1 MIKLL
6 LASALAALFIFPA
19 ASGDESTP
27 MPAVAV
33 AVSPSPAPPGTP
45 LPTAAPEPTSTAR
58 PTATPAPAPTQ
69 PSISRPT
76 GTPTLAPT
84 LSPLPTPAV
93 VDLKIVIDDG
103 TSWREL
109 FDTLTG
115 SERNC
120 METELGDDLERL
132 LDSPIL
138 GGYGSQDPE
147 LRMFSCLSPGTAR
160 GFFVAALLSGLPF
173 GIDAAESERGCVE
186 QLVADQDIAAIMALS
201 DSGQSDESLMLELW
215 VGVMLCIPD
224 LLMTY
229 VGADPSLLSDE
240 ENNCVRAVFRNL
252 DTETLTAWAAP
263 DSFEASAKAMEF
275 AQSLGECV
283 PGMFEGESRSE
294 EPRPPDDHSDWPEE
308 GTPLAPGQM
317 TQGVV
322 DDEFD
327 YDYFVFEAVEGET
340 YRTNV
345 IAAAGNMGVV
355 PDVAIFPS
363 NLEMVHCALETDN
376 GGAAIVTMPQ
386 ELLDCAFE
394 SDSDGNAIITWTAP
408 RTGSYI
414 MEIRKGDTRNPVD
427 YRLVI
432 TGGKDGP
439 TLTGS
444 EIETVKS
451 IIDNDATLSG
461 MGLGDYA
468 VVRTGPW
475 VSGEEEPVGAIAEL
489 VPEKP
494 VTFRG
499 KVPVVAFEPDAAT
512 GRDYQQGVMEI
523 QAEGIRRLVVPVD
536 LSMEVVAGVEVDDAD
551 SFMIVGEPV
560 PAPTPT
566 LEPTRVIAPAPSFSM
581 SLIALGNLE

>member
-1 MIKLL
+1 MTKLL
-6 LASALAALFIFPA
+6 LAIALAALFIFLA
-19 ASGDESTP
+19 ACGDESTP
-27 MPAVAV
+27 MGAVTVPPSATLPA
-33 AVSPSPAPPGTP
+33 TP
-45 LPTAAPEPTSTAR
+45 LSTVAPEPTSTVR

-69 PSISRPT
+69 RSIPRPT
-76 GTPTLAPT
+76 VIPTLAP
-84 LSPLPTPAV
+84 SPLPTPAV
-93 VDLKIVIDDG
+93 VNLKIVIDDDA
-103 TSWREL
+103 SWREL

-115 SERNC
+115 SERSC

-132 LDSPIL
+132 LDSRIL
-138 GGYGSQDPE
+138 GDYSPQDPE
-147 LRMFSCLSPGTAR
+147 FRMLTCLSPETAR

-173 GIDAAESERGCVE
+173 ETDPAGSEIGCVE
-186 QLVADQDIAAIMALS
+186 QLVADQDIASIMALS
-201 DSGQSDESLMLELW
+201 GIGQSDESLMLELW
-215 VGVMLCIPD
+215 VGIMLCIPD
-224 LLMTY
+224 LLMTH

-240 ENNCVRAVFRNL
+240 ELECVRALFRNL

-308 GTPLAPGQM
+308 GTPLALGEM
-317 TQGVV
+317 TRGVV

-345 IAAAGNMGVV
+345 IGASGNLGVV

-414 MEIRKGDTRNPVD
+414 MEIRKGDARNPVK
-427 YRLVI
+427 YSLII
-432 TGGKDGP
+432 TGGRDGP
-439 TLTGS
+439 TLTGFQ
-444 EIETVKS
+444 IETVRS
-451 IIDNDATLSG
+451 IIGNDATLSG
-461 MGLGDYA
+461 MGLGNYA

-475 VSGEEEPVGAIAEL
+475 VSGEGEPIGAIAEL

-494 VTFRG
+494 MTFRG
-499 KVPVVAFEPDAAT
+499 QVPVVAFEPDEAT
-512 GRDYQQGVMEI
+512 GRDYTQGLMEI
-523 QAEGIRRLVVPVD
+523 HAEGIRRLVVLVD
-536 LSMEVVAGVEVDDAD
+536 LSLEAVAGVEVDDAD
-551 SFMIVGEPV
+551 SLVIVGEPA
-560 PAPTPT
+560 PMPTPA
-566 LEPTRVIAPAPSFSM
+566 LESTAEAMPEPSQRQRTPAKAPPWP
-581 SLIALGNLE
+581 

>member
-1 MIKLL
+1 MPKLL
-6 LASALAALFIFPA
+6 LVIALAALFILLTA
-19 ASGDESTP
+19 CGDESTP
-27 MPAVAV
+27 MRAVT
-33 AVSPSPAPPGTP
+33 VSPSPTP
-45 LPTAAPEPTSTAR
+45 AVVPLSTATPEPTSTAR
-58 PTATPAPAPTQ
+58 PSAAPTPTQ
-69 PSISRPT
+69 RSIPRPA
-76 GTPTLAPT
+76 GTPT
-84 LSPLPTPAV
+84 PLPTSAV
-93 VDLKIVIDDG
+93 VDSKVVIDNG
-103 TSWREL
+103 TSWREV

-132 LDSPIL
+132 LDSPVL

-147 LRMFSCLSPGTAR
+147 FRMFSCLSPDTAR
-160 GFFVAALLSGLPF
+160 GFFVAGLLSGLPF
-173 GIDAAESERGCVE
+173 EIDPAGSETGCVE
-186 QLVADQDIAAIMALS
+186 QLLADQDIAAMMALS

-224 LLMTY
+224 LLMTF

-240 ENNCVRAVFRNL
+240 ELECVRAVFRNL

-275 AQSLGECV
+275 AQSVEECV
-283 PGMFEGESRSE
+283 PGMFEDESRSE
-294 EPRPPDDHSDWPEE
+294 KPRPPDDHPDWPEE
-308 GTPLAPGQM
+308 GTPLALGEM

-327 YDYFVFEAVEGET
+327 YDYFVFDAVEGET

-345 IAAAGNMGVV
+345 IAAPANMGVV
-355 PDVAIFPS
+355 PDVAISPS

-414 MEIRKGDTRNPVD
+414 MEIRKEDTRNPVG
-427 YRLVI
+427 YSLVI
-432 TGGKDGP
+432 TGGRDGL

-444 EIETVKS
+444 DIETVRG
-451 IIDNDATLSG
+451 IIDNDATLSE

-475 VSGEEEPVGAIAEL
+475 VSGEEEPIGAIAEL

-499 KVPVVAFEPDAAT
+499 QIPVVAFEPDEAT
-512 GRDYQQGVMEI
+512 GRDYTQGLVEI
-523 QAEGIRRLVVPVD
+523 HAEGIRRLVVLVD
-536 LSMEVVAGVEVDDAD
+536 LSLETLVGVEVYDAE
-551 SFMIVGEPV
+551 SFVIVGEPA
-560 PAPTPT
+560 PMPTPT
-566 LEPTRVIAPAPSFSM
+566 LEPTRVIATAPSFSV
-581 SLIALGNLE
+581 SLIGLGNLE

>member
-1 MIKLL
+1 MTKLL
-6 LASALAALFIFPA
+6 LAGALAALFICLA
-19 ASGDESTP
+19 ACGDESTP
-27 MPAVAV
+27 MGAVTV
-33 AVSPSPAPPGTP
+33 PPSATLTATP
-45 LPTAAPEPTSTAR
+45 LPTVAPDPTSTVR

-69 PSISRPT
+69 PSIPRPT
-76 GTPTLAPT
+76 ETPTPSPSP
-84 LSPLPTPAV
+84 SPLPTLAV
-93 VDLKIVIDDG
+93 VDPKVAIYDG

-109 FDTLTG
+109 FDTLSG
-115 SERNC
+115 SERDC
-120 METELGDDLERL
+120 METKLGDDLERL
-132 LDSPIL
+132 LDSRIL
-138 GGYGSQDPE
+138 GDYSSQDPE
-147 LRMFSCLSPGTAR
+147 FRLLSCLNPETAR
-160 GFFVAALLSGLPF
+160 GFFVAALLSALPF
-173 GIDAAESERGCVE
+173 DIDPAESETRCVE
-186 QLVADQDIAAIMALS
+186 QLVADRDIAAIMALS
-201 DSGQSDESLMLELW
+201 DSGQSDESVMLELW

-229 VGADPSLLSDE
+229 VGADPSLLRDE
-240 ENNCVRAVFRNL
+240 ELECVRAVFRSL

-263 DSFEASAKAMEF
+263 DSFEASSRAMEF

-283 PGMFEGESRSE
+283 PGMLEGESRSE

-308 GTPLAPGQM
+308 GTPLALGEM

-340 YRTNV
+340 YRTNL
-345 IAAAGNMGVV
+345 IGAPGNLGVV
-355 PDVAIFPS
+355 PDVAIFPW

-414 MEIRKGDTRNPVD
+414 MEIRKGDTRNPVK
-427 YRLVI
+427 YSLVI
-432 TGGKDGP
+432 TGGRDGP
-439 TLTGS
+439 ILTGS
-444 EIETVKS
+444 ETATVRS

-461 MGLGDYA
+461 MRLGDYA
-468 VVRTGPW
+468 VTAIGPW
-475 VSGEEEPVGAIAEL
+475 VSGGKEPIGAIAEL

-499 KVPVVAFEPDAAT
+499 QIPVVAFEPDEAT
-512 GRDYQQGVMEI
+512 GRDYLQGLVEI
-523 QAEGIRRLVVPVD
+523 QAEGIRRLVVLVD
-536 LSMEVVAGVEVDDAD
+536 LSMEAVAGVEVDDAD
-551 SFMIVGEPV
+551 SYVIVGEPV

-566 LEPTRVIAPAPSFSM
+566 LEPTRVIASAP
-581 SLIALGNLE
+581 

>member
-1 MIKLL
+1 MTKLL
-6 LASALAALFIFPA
+6 LAGALAALFICLA
-19 ASGDESTP
+19 ACGDESTP
-27 MPAVAV
+27 MGAVTV
-33 AVSPSPAPPGTP
+33 PPSATLTVTP
-45 LPTAAPEPTSTAR
+45 LPTVAPEPTSTVR

-69 PSISRPT
+69 PSIPRPT
-76 GTPTLAPT
+76 ETPTP
-84 LSPLPTPAV
+84 SPLPTLAV
-93 VDLKIVIDDG
+93 VDPKVALDDG

-109 FDTLTG
+109 FDTLSG
-115 SERNC
+115 SERDC
-120 METELGDDLERL
+120 METKLGDDLERL
-132 LDSPIL
+132 LDSRIL
-138 GGYGSQDPE
+138 GDYSSQDPE
-147 LRMFSCLSPGTAR
+147 FRMLSCLSPETAR
-160 GFFVAALLSGLPF
+160 SFFVAALLSGLPF
-173 GIDAAESERGCVE
+173 DIDPAESETGCVE

-229 VGADPSLLSDE
+229 VGADPSSLSNE

-275 AQSLGECV
+275 AQSLEECV
-283 PGMFEGESRSE
+283 PGVFEGERRSE

-308 GTPLAPGQM
+308 GTPLALGEM
-317 TQGVV
+317 TRGVV

-345 IAAAGNMGVV
+345 IGDPGNLGVV

-394 SDSDGNAIITWTAP
+394 SDSDGNAIITWTSP

-414 MEIRKGDTRNPVD
+414 VEIRKGDTRNPVN

-432 TGGKDGP
+432 TGGRDGP
-439 TLTGS
+439 ILTGS
-444 EIETVKS
+444 EIESVRS

-475 VSGEEEPVGAIAEL
+475 VSGEEEPIGAIAEL
-489 VPEKP
+489 VPENP

-499 KVPVVAFEPDAAT
+499 KVPMVAFEPDEAT
-512 GRDYQQGVMEI
+512 GRDYKQGVVEI
-523 QAEGIRRLVVPVD
+523 QAEGIRRLVVLID
-536 LSMEVVAGVEVDDAD
+536 LSMEAVAGVEVEDAD
-551 SFMIVGEPV
+551 SYVIVGDPV

-566 LEPTRVIAPAPSFSM
+566 LEPTRVIASAPSFSM
-581 SLIALGNLE
+581 SLIGLGNLK